1 MRRYLLANIKCGRGG
16 KMKYLK
22 EIRYRLTAEE
32 KSVLSMIA
40 QKENMSQSAFVRHL
54 LHREAKKRGLLSSS
68 PANRVKSGMNIA
80 ESGR

>member
-1 MRRYLLANIKCGRGG
+1 
-16 KMKYLK
+16 MKYLK

-32 KSVLSMIA
+32 KTVLSTIA

-54 LHREAKKRGLLSSS
+54 LHKEAKKHGLLSPQTASR
-68 PANRVKSGMNIA
+68 AKSGANA

>member
-1 MRRYLLANIKCGRGG
+1 MANIKFERGG

-40 QKENMSQSAFVRHL
+40 QEENMSQSAFVRHL
-54 LHREAKKRGLLSSS
+54 LYREAKKRGLLSSQ
-68 PANRVKSGMNIA
+68 PATRIKSGMHTA
-80 ESGR
+80 KSGR